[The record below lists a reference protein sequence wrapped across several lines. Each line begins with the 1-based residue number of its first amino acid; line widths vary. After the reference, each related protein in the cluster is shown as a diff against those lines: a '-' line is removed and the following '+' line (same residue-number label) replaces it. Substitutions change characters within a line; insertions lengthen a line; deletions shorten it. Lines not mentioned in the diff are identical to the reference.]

1 MCSTNIQTLQ
11 RTREVKMDIEV
22 FGPNWGQPFCDKVAR
37 QLKGAICVMSTKL
50 GIGHEPINYEI
61 LLGRTINKLDGD
73 CRGWASAQK
82 FGKIWSAT
90 IFVAREENFSDM
102 LSTLAHELIHV
113 KQFIKD
119 GLDVDKGMFK
129 GRRWNARKKQDEDV
143 DSPWE
148 REAYGKEVALLEY
161 YLNYVGKNS

>member
-1 MCSTNIQTLQ
+1 
-11 RTREVKMDIEV
+11 MDIDV
-22 FGPNWGQPFCDKVAR
+22 TGPNFGRPFCDKVAR
-37 QLKGAICVMSTKL
+37 QIKGAVCVMSTKL

-61 LLGRTINKLDGD
+61 LLGRTINKFDND

-82 FGKIWSAT
+82 FGNVWSAT
-90 IFVAREENFSDM
+90 IFVAREEEFDSM

-119 GLDVDKGMFK
+119 GLDVEEGMFRGK
-129 GRRWNARKKQDEDV
+129 RWNARKSQHEEF

-148 REAYGKEVALLEY
+148 REAYGKEVALKEHYLTYLE
-161 YLNYVGKNS
+161 KNS